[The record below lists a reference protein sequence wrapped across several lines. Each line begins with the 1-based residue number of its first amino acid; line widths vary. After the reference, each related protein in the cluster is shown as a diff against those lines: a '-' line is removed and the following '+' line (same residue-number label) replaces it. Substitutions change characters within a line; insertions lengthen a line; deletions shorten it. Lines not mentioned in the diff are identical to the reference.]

1 MFRISSE
8 THLGYFLLPN
18 HRDAALVLCVAL
30 MYIPL
35 PRQMTRSIRKQGKP
49 PSLNYRIALFVL
61 VFALVFVFLILRG
74 HGSAG
79 MGRCPIDGQASEW
92 SRYKT

>member
-18 HRDAALVLCVAL
+18 HRDAASVLCIAL

-49 PSLNYRIALFVL
+49 PSLNYRIALLAL
-61 VFALVFVFLILRG
+61 VVALVFVFLIFAWAWIGR
-74 HGSAG
+74 HGSMSDRWAG
-79 MGRCPIDGQASEW
+79 I
-92 SRYKT
+92 